1 MWCPRPSVVLVYVVE
16 VVEAVET
23 LVRDL
28 VLLRMTGSRGSPGLV
43 AEIIGRNNRRL
54 EILLVLIVWK

>member
-1 MWCPRPSVVLVYVVE
+1 MLVYVVE

-28 VLLRMTGSRGSPGLV
+28 VLLRMTGGRGSPGLV
-43 AEIIGRNNRRL
+43 AEIIGRNNRGL

>member
-1 MWCPRPSVVLVYVVE
+1 MLVYVVE

-28 VLLRMTGSRGSPGLV
+28 VILRMTGGRGSPGLV
-43 AEIIGRNNRRL
+43 AEVIGRNNRGL

>member
-28 VLLRMTGSRGSPGLV
+28 VLLRMTGGRGSPGLV
-43 AEIIGRNNRRL
+43 AEVIGRNNRGL

>member
-1 MWCPRPSVVLVYVVE
+1 MLVYVVE

-28 VLLRMTGSRGSPGLV
+28 VLLRMSGGRRSPGLV
-43 AEIIGRNNRRL
+43 AEVIGRNNRGL

>member
-28 VLLRMTGSRGSPGLV
+28 VLLRMTSGRRSPGLV
-43 AEIIGRNNRRL
+43 AEVIGRNNRGL

>member
-28 VLLRMTGSRGSPGLV
+28 VLLRMTGGRGSPGLV
-43 AEIIGRNNRRL
+43 AEIIGRNNRGL